1 MDDQFC
7 RHCGAR
13 LSGSPGEARYRHVTV
28 LCTDL
33 SGYSSLAE
41 LLDPEDLRT
50 CMDRIMGEV
59 TRIIHRYGGTV
70 EKYIGDA
77 VVALFGGRITCEDDP
92 VRAILAARAVHR
104 AVEEAEKPLPGR
116 DVLALRMH
124 SGISTGEVIVDF
136 RQVAESPHGA
146 LGRPINTAS
155 RLCDMAGAGEI
166 FIGESLVTDAM
177 RHFHLEWMGRKV
189 LKGFR
194 NPIHVYRVM
203 GERAVPVGVH
213 RQGGVTSPLVG
224 RDHELSVLM
233 AKKGDLLRGRGG
245 VLSVVGDAGVG
256 KSRLVE
262 EFRAASSQ
270 ETAFFCTFCY
280 DHTRTT
286 PYAPLFPLV
295 TEVLGVTE
303 PGRSGGCIAG
313 RSQAYGVHPRH
324 AGFLAGFVERAWTDQ
339 GPSVQGGVKESI
351 SDAVLSLLEAV
362 ARTRPSV
369 FCMEDIHWADQS
381 TLDLLGYLAHAW
393 EARCPCLLLV
403 THRQD
408 MDRALPGTCMRIR
421 ELGDDDI
428 GRMIKLMLK
437 ADTLPDALLGFLA
450 RATGGNPFY
459 LEEVVN
465 FLLEQGV
472 DPCSYGRD
480 SVLKDVPVTL
490 YGLVSSRLDHLG
502 PDARGMLQV
511 ASLMGRTFSVDLLS
525 HFCGGPGVLDAAVQS
540 ALRHGFIQPAG
551 GAQFA
556 FRHEITRDVAARTLL
571 KGERSMLHRKIAFT
585 MEETLGPRA
594 PEHAEELARH
604 FRQAGEDERAIHYC
618 MEAARRALAS
628 GAWVEAAGH
637 YREAEQ
643 LLLLATDVP
652 GSDERLMAAREG
664 IWMCSRVFN
673 PTLATGALEAVA
685 LQYRAAGRDRD
696 DAFCSV
702 RLINLYSQRGLFD
715 RAVHAYEEAL
725 SLCRDDA
732 VLVAAARTAL
742 AYTHTYLGRPLVA
755 LELLDEARPVLAA
768 ADPFLHAVNLLTA
781 LAASVWRTDLAG
793 AHAFYGRLKQLSAA
807 YLDIDLMADIWLAH
821 ICCLE
826 GGFRKA
832 RSVYRE
838 IVDRERKLGRLS
850 GGLTYL
856 RIQGSIY
863 FRCRYFKDLA
873 GARSDLELFDD
884 LGSQIAGADSL
895 KGLYRAW
902 IALEEGNARAAHEL
916 ILSALPGLRR
926 GIANRVPYA
935 LNALAEANLMRGDP
949 DAAGRAARECIEWN
963 ERSGNMDQL
972 VWALRNSA
980 EADILRGDLAG
991 ANRSLARAHALA
1003 RTMGMKPHLAGT
1015 LAAWG
1020 RLLARA
1026 GRPDKAALCLERSRQ
1041 LWKEMGLAAMAR
1053 KLNLERE
1060 RLLNP

>member
-1 MDDQFC
+1 MDDHYC

-33 SGYSSLAE
+33 SGYSRLAE
-41 LLDPEDLRT
+41 RLDPEDLRA
-50 CMDRIMGEV
+50 CMDLVMGEV
-59 TRIIHRYGGTV
+59 TRVILHYGGTV

-77 VVALFGGRITCEDDP
+77 VVALFGGRLTCEDDP

-104 AVEEAEKPLPGR
+104 VVEEAEKQVPGR
-116 DVLALRMH
+116 VDLALRMH

-136 RQVAESPHGA
+136 RQVAASPHGA

-189 LKGFR
+189 LKGFH

-203 GERAVPVGVH
+203 GERAVPVSVH

-256 KSRLVE
+256 KSRLVQ
-262 EFRAASSQ
+262 EFRVASSH
-270 ETAFFCTFCY
+270 ETDFFCASCY

-295 TEVLGVTE
+295 MEVLGVSE
-303 PGRSGGCIAG
+303 AGRSGGCIAG
-313 RSQAYGVHPRH
+313 RTQAFGVHSRH
-324 AGFLAGFVERAWTDQ
+324 AGFLAGFVERAWNDQ
-339 GPSVQGGVKESI
+339 GTPVQGGVKESI
-351 SDAVLSLLEAV
+351 SDAVLSLLEGV
-362 ARTRPSV
+362 ARARPSV
-369 FCMEDIHWADQS
+369 FCLEDIHWADQS

-393 EARCPCLLLV
+393 ESRCPCLLLV
-403 THRQD
+403 TQRQD
-408 MDRALPGTCMRIR
+408 MDRALPGTCLRIK

-428 GRMIKLMLK
+428 GRMIMLMLK
-437 ADTLPDALLGFLA
+437 AERVPDSLLGFLV

-472 DPCSYGRD
+472 DPCSYGRNR
-480 SVLKDVPVTL
+480 VLEDVPVTL

-511 ASLMGRTFSVDLLS
+511 ASLMGRTFSVDMLRP
-525 HFCGGPGVLDAAVQS
+525 FCGRFEDLEAAVQS

-551 GAQFA
+551 EAGFA

-571 KGERSMLHRKIAFT
+571 KGERAMLHRKIALT

-594 PEHAEELARH
+594 SEHAEDLARH
-604 FRQAGEDERAIHYC
+604 YRQAGEHARAIHYS
-618 MEAARRALAS
+618 MEAGRRAQAS
-628 GAWVEAAGH
+628 GAWVESAGH

-643 LLLLATDVP
+643 LLLANTDVP
-652 GSDERLMAAREG
+652 EWDELLMAAREG
-664 IWMCSRVFN
+664 VWMCSRIFN
-673 PTLATGALEAVA
+673 PTLATDALEALA
-685 LQYRAAGRDRD
+685 IQYRAAGRKRD
-696 DAFCSV
+696 DAFCAI

-715 RAVHAYEEAL
+715 KAVHAYEEAL
-725 SLCRDDA
+725 SLCRDDS
-732 VLVAAARTAL
+732 VLVAAAHTAL

-768 ADPFLHAVNLLTA
+768 SDPFLHAVNLLTA

-793 AHAFYGRLKQLSAA
+793 AHAFYGELKQLSAA

-826 GGFRKA
+826 GSFRKA

-838 IVDRERKLGRLS
+838 VVDRERKLGKLS

-863 FRCRYFKDLA
+863 FRCRYFKDLG

-884 LGSQIAGADSL
+884 LGSHIAGADSL

-902 IALEEGNARAAHEL
+902 IALEEGNARGAHEL
-916 ILSALPGLRR
+916 IWSAIPGLRR

-935 LNALAEANLMRGDP
+935 LNALAEASLMMGDHA
-949 DAAGRAARECIEWN
+949 AAGRTARECVEWN

-980 EADILRGDLAG
+980 EADILRGALAE

-1026 GRPDKAALCLERSRQ
+1026 GRPDKASLCLERSRR
-1041 LWKEMGLAAMAR
+1041 LWKEMGLAAMA
-1053 KLNLERE
+1053 KKIDLQKE